1 MQQQSGAVEFVQ
13 KTGGRTLKEH
23 LKKKK
28 DRKTGGKKW
37 RLHRKTCNCE
47 ENHPKECY
55 SEYTLKSTALP
66 PTHSRKCRV

>member
-28 DRKTGGKKW
+28 DRKTGGK
-37 RLHRKTCNCE
+37 NGV
-47 ENHPKECY
+47 
-55 SEYTLKSTALP
+55 
-66 PTHSRKCRV
+66 CREKLATVKRIIQKNVIHNIL